1 LAPAPFED
9 RRKRALSLF
18 ASRGRLGATNRP
30 IRAPPFTLPQG
41 LDAHPFRKVKAGD
54 RIAMAQRPIIWALAI
69 AVVASLSALGYGS
82 KLARSVGM
90 DEAPSAASVTV
101 GTASSPARAVAA
113 RPVESRPS
121 EPPTLTIA
129 ADYRGQ
135 YVVHPSIDNF
145 RIKMMVDTGA
155 SLVALTASDARA
167 LGIQLSS
174 ADYKMALS
182 TANGTV
188 RGARVN
194 LREVRLGSIL
204 VRNVDAVV
212 LPEGALSV
220 SLLGTSFL
228 GKLRG
233 YEVQT
238 GRMVLRG

>member
-1 LAPAPFED
+1 
-9 RRKRALSLF
+9 
-18 ASRGRLGATNRP
+18 
-30 IRAPPFTLPQG
+30 
-41 LDAHPFRKVKAGD
+41 
-54 RIAMAQRPIIWALAI
+54 MAQRPIIWALGIAAI
-69 AVVASLSALGYGS
+69 ASLGALGFGP
-82 KLARSVGM
+82 KLARLAGM
-90 DEAPSAASVTV
+90 DEAPSAASVTAGV
-101 GTASSPARAVAA
+101 RPTPARATEP
-113 RPVESRPS
+113 RPAEARPS
-121 EPPTLTIA
+121 EPPTLTVA
-129 ADYRGQ
+129 ADYRGH

-145 RIKMMVDTGA
+145 RIQMLVDTGA
-155 SLVALTASDARA
+155 SLVALTARDARA

-174 ADYKMALS
+174 SDYKMSLS

-204 VRNVDAVV
+204 VRNVEAVV
-212 LPEGALSV
+212 LPEGALSM

>member
-1 LAPAPFED
+1 
-9 RRKRALSLF
+9 
-18 ASRGRLGATNRP
+18 
-30 IRAPPFTLPQG
+30 
-41 LDAHPFRKVKAGD
+41 
-54 RIAMAQRPIIWALAI
+54 MAQRPIIWALGI

-90 DEAPSAASVTV
+90 DEAPNAASVTAA
-101 GTASSPARAVAA
+101 GPSSSARAAENKAVS
-113 RPVESRPS
+113 SRPA
-121 EPPTLTIA
+121 EPPTLTVA
-129 ADYRGQ
+129 ADYRGH

-145 RIKMMVDTGA
+145 RIKMLVDTGA
-155 SLVALTASDARA
+155 SLVALTAGDARA
-167 LGIQLSS
+167 LGIRLSS
-174 ADYKMALS
+174 SDYKMSLS
-182 TANGTV
+182 TANGSV

-204 VRNVDAVV
+204 VRNVEAVV
-212 LPEGALSV
+212 LPEGALSM

>member
-1 LAPAPFED
+1 
-9 RRKRALSLF
+9 
-18 ASRGRLGATNRP
+18 
-30 IRAPPFTLPQG
+30 
-41 LDAHPFRKVKAGD
+41 
-54 RIAMAQRPIIWALAI
+54 MAQRPIIWALGVAAI
-69 AVVASLSALGYGS
+69 TSLGALGYGP
-82 KLARSVGM
+82 KLARLVGM
-90 DEAPSAASVTV
+90 DEAPSAASVTADSRPTSA
-101 GTASSPARAVAA
+101 GATAT
-113 RPVESRPS
+113 RPPEARPS
-121 EPPTLTIA
+121 EPPTLTVA
-129 ADYRGQ
+129 ADYRGH
-135 YVVHPSIDNF
+135 YVVHPSIDNY

-155 SLVALTASDARA
+155 SLVALTAKDARA

-212 LPEGALSV
+212 LPEGALSM